1 MRCHLYSLAAAI
13 CIYIY
18 IISIYVIVA
27 FLSSLYDLMAPM
39 VLFEV
44 LMNET
49 LVILYFLTLTI
60 Y

>member
-44 LMNET
+44 LVNET